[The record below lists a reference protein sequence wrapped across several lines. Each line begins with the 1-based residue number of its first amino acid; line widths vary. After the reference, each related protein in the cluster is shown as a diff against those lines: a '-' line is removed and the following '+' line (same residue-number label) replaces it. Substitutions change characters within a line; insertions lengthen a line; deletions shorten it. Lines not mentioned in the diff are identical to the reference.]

1 MGSKT
6 VQSQDLL
13 EVHAFVGAIDTDV
26 RVELKED
33 AGLQKTTPTVEAI
46 AASLMQGAMAQ
57 FLAKMNEVLSLDMAV
72 PSNEQAGKADSPAP
86 AEGNQGSALAPL
98 PAEGKDNSVLAL
110 GKQDSVLALP
120 GAASADAIRLR
131 DLPREYLAPS
141 MQQLHGL
148 CKRDSA
154 EAEAGSVCLLW
165 LDSLASLASLLAD
178 EEVPKDTEAQLV
190 QLAAGWPALCA
201 IQAKAM
207 KVTKEGGSANKV
219 AEAKRRVMVMKQ
231 LRALEPDPPA
241 PPLADMAEQLRHFIA
256 WHAKECKPRMDALVT
271 KSTQVVHVFMKE
283 KVRQVQKLAHV
294 ALGRDTLT
302 TGDAEQDGWASPF
315 PRTKRPPA
323 PCQIAMGAG
332 QCPLG
337 GAALPR

>member
-1 MGSKT
+1 
-6 VQSQDLL
+6 
-13 EVHAFVGAIDTDV
+13 
-26 RVELKED
+26 
-33 AGLQKTTPTVEAI
+33 
-46 AASLMQGAMAQ
+46 
-57 FLAKMNEVLSLDMAV
+57 MNEALSLDMAV
-72 PSNEQAGKADSPAP
+72 PSNEQADKADSPAP

-98 PAEGKDNSVLAL
+98 PAAEGNQGSALAPLPAEVKDNSVLAL

-241 PPLADMAEQLRHFIA
+241 PTLADMAGQLRHFIA
-256 WHAKECKPRMDALVT
+256 WHAKECKPRVDALVT
-271 KSTQVVHVFMKE
+271 KSTQVLDAFMKE
-283 KVRQVQKLAHV
+283 KVGQMRKLMNEV
-294 ALGRDTLT
+294 LQGEDTPT
-302 TGDAEQDGWASPF
+302 TAEVLQAEQDGWASPF

-323 PCQIAMGAG
+323 PCQVAMGAG

-337 GAALPR
+337 GCSAATLGGAALPHSLKRR